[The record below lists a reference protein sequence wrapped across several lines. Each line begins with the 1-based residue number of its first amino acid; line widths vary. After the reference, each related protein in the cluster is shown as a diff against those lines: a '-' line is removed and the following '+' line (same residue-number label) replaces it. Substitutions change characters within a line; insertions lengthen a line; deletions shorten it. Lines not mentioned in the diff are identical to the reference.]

1 MVNVRITQTAVNT
14 VCDDYEPVC
23 LVIEAGGK
31 VAIYLTPDAI
41 PADRLASWD
50 QATCCKLRDDYG
62 VVTAAAMLTSDAR
75 DHVRRARKAERAQG
89 EHDEARALI
98 SGPLGCGGDE

>member
-1 MVNVRITQTAVNT
+1 MVNVRITQTAVNA
-14 VCDDYEPVC
+14 VCDDYEPVY

-31 VAIYLTPDAI
+31 VAICLTPDAI

-50 QATCCKLRDDYG
+50 QATCTKLRDDYG
-62 VVTAAAMLTSDAR
+62 VATAAVMLTSDAR

-89 EHDEARALI
+89 EHDDARALI